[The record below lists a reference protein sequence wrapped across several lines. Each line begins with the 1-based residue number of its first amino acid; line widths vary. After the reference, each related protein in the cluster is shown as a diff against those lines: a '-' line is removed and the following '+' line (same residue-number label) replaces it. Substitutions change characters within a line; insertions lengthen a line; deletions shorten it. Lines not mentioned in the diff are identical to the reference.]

1 MPEQP
6 YLRLKIF
13 GSNQSTSVL
22 TLSVFSLVFDMK
34 VKLFEVASY
43 LLTKNSVDIS
53 TETLMEPENYYEK
66 ILLMK

>member
-53 TETLMEPENYYEK
+53 TETLMEPENY
-66 ILLMK
+66 